1 MSIFLTG
8 TILYRYERTF
18 HDLSMFTPR
27 SCVLHC
33 IFEAS
38 RVPLLKK
45 KRERKEYSRSTQRQ
59 DWTVLAVTVHPSP
72 PQATRSTQRQD
83 GDCSAVTVNH
93 RPHPGLAHPCR
104 HKINATSGPGPGG
117 GFDGRPGPGGRGRGG
132 RGFPSIFHMLH
143 LHLAESKK
151 VARKLLYMLLLSSD
165 AVKKK
170 KSGGKRDAGSYT
182 DLSRSRD
189 WPPCPRRPAQGH
201 ARAAA
206 GCRRSESVTVRPPAA
221 CVYSTRCCF
230 KAQQSARPRDGVIT
244 ACVRVVDRRRRRR
257 QLAGRVRVHRQA
269 ACCMRGD

>member
-151 VARKLLYMLLLSSD
+151 VARKLLYMLLLSVLTLS
-165 AVKKK
+165 KKK
-170 KSGGKRDAGSYT
+170 EWRKK
-182 DLSRSRD
+182 
-189 WPPCPRRPAQGH
+189 
-201 ARAAA
+201 
-206 GCRRSESVTVRPPAA
+206 
-221 CVYSTRCCF
+221 
-230 KAQQSARPRDGVIT
+230 
-244 ACVRVVDRRRRRR
+244 RRR
-257 QLAGRVRVHRQA
+257 QLYRPVAVTRLAPVPPPAGTRSCAGGCWLQAQRVSHSQTTGRLRVLYSVLLQGSTVCETARWRDNRL
-269 ACCMRGD
+269 CTRSRP

>member
-117 GFDGRPGPGGRGRGG
+117 GFDGRPGPGWQR
-132 RGFPSIFHMLH
+132 FS
-143 LHLAESKK
+143 
-151 VARKLLYMLLLSSD
+151 VNLSH
-165 AVKKK
+165 A
-170 KSGGKRDAGSYT
+170 AFA
-182 DLSRSRD
+182 
-189 WPPCPRRPAQGH
+189 PRREQKGCQKATIY
-201 ARAAA
+201 AA
-206 GCRRSESVTVRPPAA
+206 SE
-221 CVYSTRCCF
+221 F
-230 KAQQSARPRDGVIT
+230 
-244 ACVRVVDRRRRRR
+244 
-257 QLAGRVRVHRQA
+257 
-269 ACCMRGD
+269 